1 MFSNSQVF
9 EGSFEAWQ
17 SRAMS
22 SFQAVAQF
30 KKSGNHVRVVVGGLA
45 VFSLLA
51 KLQRRTRATHATQVK
66 SDENK
71 DNE

>member
-1 MFSNSQVF
+1 
-9 EGSFEAWQ
+9 
-17 SRAMS
+17 MS